1 MNIRQNSEAF
11 EKEFLSSKAMLSCN
25 SKGRKIPE
33 EQCELRTVYQRDRDR
48 IIHSKAFR
56 RLKHKTQVFLAP
68 ESDHY
73 RTRLTHTLEVSQI
86 ARTVARSMRLNEDLT
101 EAIALGHDLGHTPFG
116 HAGERALNQLY
127 SGNFT
132 HFEQS
137 VRVCEKLERGGKGL
151 NLTYEVLDGILH
163 HTKDEWSSTLEGRIV
178 RICDRI
184 AYINHDI
191 DDAVRGGIISPDDLP
206 ESVVKVLGDTKS
218 KRINTLVTSVI
229 NSSKD
234 NILMDDATNDAYEQ
248 LHSFLFEAVYRNP
261 TAKSEEAK
269 VLGIV
274 EGLFRY
280 FMKNPEKMSEE
291 YKFISEEEGVERAVT
306 DYIAGMT
313 DHFAVSSYSDIY
325 VPKFWKL

>member
-1 MNIRQNSEAF
+1 M
-11 EKEFLSSKAMLSCN
+11 
-25 SKGRKIPE
+25 
-33 EQCELRTVYQRDRDR
+33 
-48 IIHSKAFR
+48 
-56 RLKHKTQVFLAP
+56 
-68 ESDHY
+68 
-73 RTRLTHTLEVSQI
+73 
-86 ARTVARSMRLNEDLT
+86 
-101 EAIALGHDLGHTPFG
+101 
-116 HAGERALNQLY
+116 
-127 SGNFT
+127 
-132 HFEQS
+132 
-137 VRVCEKLERGGKGL
+137 
-151 NLTYEVLDGILH
+151 H
-163 HTKDEWSSTLEGRIV
+163 HTKDEWYSTLEGRIV
-178 RICDRI
+178 RVCDRI

-206 ESVVKVLGDTKS
+206 ESVIRVLGNTKS

-229 NSSKD
+229 NNSKD

-248 LHSFLFEAVYRNP
+248 LHSFLFEAVYRKP
-261 TAKSEEAK
+261 TAKSEETK